1 MVEIKILKAMMYQSK
16 VVAPGEVIA
25 LGKADAAYCV
35 SIGRAEFI
43 EAAKPKKAAKAKDA
57 TE

>member
-43 EAAKPKKAAKAKDA
+43 EAAKAA
-57 TE
+57 

>member
-25 LGKADAAYCV
+25 LGKADAALYEAKEA
-35 SIGRAEFI
+35 GRDRVAL
-43 EAAKPKKAAKAKDA
+43 AA
-57 TE
+57 